1 VPSAETAAAETFPA
15 TLARHGKTLVR
26 DQTETLQINVGLQ
39 CNQVCRHCHLGCGPD
54 RTELMDR
61 DTVEAV
67 VAYAERGGFKL
78 ADVTGGAPE
87 LNPHIERLIGGLTQ
101 VVPRVSFRANLTA
114 IQDPDRAHLMDLLAE
129 RGVAVFASLPAVS
142 AAQTDAQRG
151 RGVFERS
158 IKGLRRL
165 NDLGYGVDGTGLEL
179 NLVSNPAGAFLPPGQ
194 DQADKRFRTELARR
208 FGLTITRTLTLANVP
223 LGRFEAWL
231 RVSGNYE
238 DYLAKLVAGFNPCAV
253 DALMCRTLVSVR
265 WDGVLFDCDFNL
277 AAGLPLGG
285 RPVHV
290 SDLDGPP
297 EPGSP
302 IAVSQHCY
310 TCTAGAGFT

>member
-1 VPSAETAAAETFPA
+1 MAWAETATETFPA

-26 DQTETLQINVGLQ
+26 DRTETLQINVGLR
-39 CNQVCRHCHLGCGPD
+39 CNQVCRHCHLDCGPG

-67 VAYAERGGFKL
+67 VAYADRGGFKL

-87 LNPHIERLIGGLTQ
+87 LNPHIERLIDGLTR

-114 IQDPDRAHLMDLLAE
+114 IQDPDRTGLMDLLAE
-129 RGVAVFASLPAVS
+129 RGVIVFASLPAVS

-151 RGVFERS
+151 RGVFRRS
-158 IKGLRRL
+158 IEGLRRL
-165 NDLGYGVDGTGLEL
+165 NDLGYGIGGSGLEL

-194 DQADKRFRTELARR
+194 DQADRRFKRELGRR
-208 FGLTITRTLTLANVP
+208 FGLSISQTLTFANVP
-223 LGRFEAWL
+223 LGRFEEWL

-253 DALMCRTLVSVR
+253 DALMCRTLICVR

-285 RPVHV
+285 QRVHV

-297 EPGSP
+297 GPGSP
-302 IAVSQHCY
+302 IAVSDHCY
-310 TCTAGAGFT
+310 TCTAGTGFT